1 MVKLQKYHWQ
11 ELPQV
16 LFLSRQIRVC
26 RYETRLLWRQNV
38 CRDNVFLSRQIF
50 VLISLLFSQ
59 QTCVCRDKSMLAAT
73 KIILV
78 SAPASDIE
86 KGILTL
92 PRGRIKRNR
101 EDTHC
106 WEQTPII
113 QNRTRQACSV
123 IRPQSCIQNQ
133 TTTQW
138 PSLRFRH
145 PSLSSFFT
153 SQRQHIL
160 KQQCAC

>member
-1 MVKLQKYHWQ
+1 MVKLQKFHWQ

-16 LFLSRQIRVC
+16 SFLLRQTRVC
-26 RYETRLLWRQNV
+26 RDKT
-38 CRDNVFLSRQIF
+38 F
-50 VLISLLFSQ
+50 VVISLLLSR
-59 QTCVCRDKSMLAAT
+59 QTCVCRGKHSFVAT

-78 SAPASDIE
+78 SAPANDTE

-113 QNRTRQACSV
+113 QNRTTQACSV
-123 IRPQSCIQNQ
+123 IRTQSCIQNQ
-133 TTTQW
+133 TTQW

-145 PSLSSFFT
+145 LLLSSFFHFAVAKYT
-153 SQRQHIL
+153 EAA
-160 KQQCAC
+160 ACLLMKSL